1 MKFGAN
7 QLGSFNSLL
16 LLAVPG
22 AVVSLNKARNINSAG
37 LSLKTETVLVEYSSP
52 QENAVVDSRGGGG
65 DWKKI
70 VEVRTSD
77 CCQNQPQFWDPD
89 TGDWETGRD
98 C

>member
-22 AVVSLNKARNINSAG
+22 
-37 LSLKTETVLVEYSSP
+37 LSLQTETVLVECSSP
-52 QENAVVDSRGGGG
+52 QEEKIVYSRGVGG

-70 VEVRTSD
+70 VEVRTID
-77 CCQNQPQFWDPD
+77 CCQNQPQFWDPE
-89 TGDWETGRD
+89 TGDWETRRD
-98 C
+98 Y